1 MDIRPEKFISGEGF
15 DYRITLADGLS
26 GYALMLVIAFLSY
39 PLFDDQISHF
49 LSKII
54 SGEIDVWLI
63 AVALLILVPLSI
75 PVGLVLNVMSFTLT
89 PIVRIF
95 KYRIIH
101 KFLSKFLLCGDI
113 NPYFCQIIPPTIKPQ
128 EFYEVLSLIMCIHRH
143 AKDKGLMRSSVR
155 MADRTVGFYIFL
167 RSLSFVML
175 AFSVIYIRPHH
186 FLAILLLT
194 ISVIFLFLA
203 SLTDYYTLTHIL
215 RGLYGNYVVRYKR
228 LPKFTYNPTENALL
242 LLQALDS

>member
-1 MDIRPEKFISGEGF
+1 MDVRPEKFISGEGF

-49 LSKII
+49 LSRII
-54 SGEIDVWLI
+54 SGGIGVWLI
-63 AVALLILVPLSI
+63 TVALLTLVPLSI
-75 PVGLVLNVMSFTLT
+75 PVGLVLNVMGFTLT
-89 PIVRIF
+89 PIVRMF

-101 KFLSKFLLCGDI
+101 KFLSKFLVCGDI
-113 NPYFCQIIPPTIKPQ
+113 NSYFCRIIPTTIKSQ
-128 EFYEVLSLIMCIHRH
+128 EFYEASSLIMCIHRY
-143 AKDKGLMRSSVR
+143 AKDKDLMRSSVK
-155 MADRTVGFYIFL
+155 MADRTIGFFIFL

-175 AFSVIYIRPHH
+175 SFSVIYIRLHH
-186 FLAILLLT
+186 FLAILLLI
-194 ISVIFLFLA
+194 ISAIFLFLA

-228 LPKFTYNPTENALL
+228 LPKFTHNPIENALL